1 MKGPYDEVSQ
11 VATSDVVVGH
21 HRAVFADKMDR
32 HRRSGRHQQGDRG
45 KAFKVNDPRKLIAAS
60 AGARKL
66 IRERPDERPFG
77 P

>member
-1 MKGPYDEVSQ
+1 MTKSPKSRP
-11 VATSDVVVGH
+11 ATSSWDITARYSPTKWIGTVEAVDTN
-21 HRAVFADKMDR
+21 RAIEEAA
-32 HRRSGRHQQGDRG
+32 

-66 IRERPDERPFG
+66 IRERPDERPFA

>member
-1 MKGPYDEVSQ
+1 MTKSPKSRP
-11 VATSDVVVGH
+11 ATSSWGH

-77 P
+77 A